1 MWWGGESFEKM
12 FMFKAPPGIKAKHGV
27 RVEGVCT
34 FKDEYTL
41 IHPAL

>member
-1 MWWGGESFEKM
+1 MGGESFEKM

-34 FKDEYTL
+34 FKGE
-41 IHPAL
+41 